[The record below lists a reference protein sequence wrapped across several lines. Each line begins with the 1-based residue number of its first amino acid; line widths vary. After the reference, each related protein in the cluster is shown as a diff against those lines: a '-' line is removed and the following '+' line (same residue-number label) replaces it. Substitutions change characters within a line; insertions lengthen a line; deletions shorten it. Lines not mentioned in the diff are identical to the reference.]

1 MINVQ
6 LDKKNDI
13 LYITLSDMSNS
24 YGDEDDNGNVIFRD
38 LKTDRITG
46 ITIFDFIMKY
56 DNMKIRELKLPVA
69 IDFETDVFPSL
80 GLH

>member
-38 LKTDRITG
+38 LKTDC
-46 ITIFDFIMKY
+46 
-56 DNMKIRELKLPVA
+56 LL
-69 IDFETDVFPSL
+69 L
-80 GLH
+80 